1 MTAYQYRM
9 PAGTPGD
16 VTRIHPSSIRG
27 FVNDASG
34 SNPLSYTGQ
43 AALFH
48 GSTSTIRAVDHT
60 DDSAKGGT
68 TVAIAGITCRP
79 YPTQDSG
86 AGETFGQAGYG
97 AGVVNPG
104 AITDILTQG
113 SILVL
118 QNQPTGT
125 FAATSTLG
133 GTVYVR
139 VTAGTGAF
147 AALPVGGFEVVQDAT
162 SSAYQLTV
170 ANAYWNGGADSFGV
184 GELTLID

>member
-16 VTRIHPSSIRG
+16 VTRIHPSSIRA
-27 FVNDASG
+27 FSNDASG

-60 DDSAKGGT
+60 DDAAKGGT
-68 TVAIAGITCRP
+68 TVAIAGITTRP

-86 AGETFGQAGYG
+86 AGETYGQAGYG
-97 AGVVNPG
+97 AGVIAPG

-118 QNQPTGT
+118 QNMPTGT
-125 FAATSTLG
+125 YATAAVLG
-133 GTVYVR
+133 GPVYVR
-139 VTAGTGAF
+139 TSPGTLAF
-147 AALPVGGFEVVQDAT
+147 SALPVGGFEVVADAF
-162 SSAYQLTV
+162 SAATQMTV
-170 ANAYWNGGADSFGV
+170 ANAYWNGGADTFNV